1 MYTHI
6 LSLCLAALGIIG
18 TTALLAITGIVMW
31 HYRGTRTWS
40 FHWYWRNR
48 YLMQLCAIASLFFLA
63 MAASYGLLGE
73 VWTWLYLIAA
83 FKTGTWWLRHAI
95 SHRT

>member
-6 LSLCLAALGIIG
+6 LSICLAILGTMGTLALIIF
-18 TTALLAITGIVMW
+18 TCLVIW
-31 HYRGTRTWS
+31 HYRGTRIWS
-40 FHWYWRNR
+40 FRWYRR
-48 YLMQLCAIASLFFLA
+48 THHLMQLSAIASLFFLA

-83 FKTGTWWLRHAI
+83 FKTGTWWLRYAI
-95 SHRT
+95 SRRS